1 MARNKRLE
9 QHQKSEN
16 TLRKIL
22 KQKSAI
28 IYILLIATL
37 LIGLFSLTSS
47 VSSVQPMQ
55 SLKAEP
61 LFNVDVVYA
70 FVGKGPYEAPHSHF
84 DEVLHYPKSQYPSAV
99 YLNVTR
105 ASTAEIESCDA
116 VIEVYLIQIISDKG
130 PIEKYA
136 WFEGTN
142 YNPSFSDSELTS
154 LTSSIYD
161 LVDLSTIN
169 GVRGHFR
176 FNWTD
181 NKSILGGKVGS
192 FGSYSSSP
200 SGLGLWS
207 AGKPNIIS
215 VTVHRIGRVTLND
228 DSISVRADTTSAKA
242 TVQLEKYKEG
252 FLSNKIVT
260 VDKLPQIDLFQPLD

>member
-1 MARNKRLE
+1 MARNKRFKLC
-9 QHQKSEN
+9 SV
-16 TLRKIL
+16 IF
-22 KQKSAI
+22 
-28 IYILLIATL
+28 LLIAV
-37 LIGLFSLTSS
+37 LIVSFSLSS
-47 VSSVQPMQ
+47 SALPFVLSAQ
-55 SLKAEP
+55 SLKSEP
-61 LFNVDVVYA
+61 LFNVDVAYA

-84 DEVLHYPKSQYPSAV
+84 DGILHYPKSQYPSAV
-99 YLNVTR
+99 YLNVTH

-116 VIEVYLIQIISDKG
+116 VIEVYLIQIITDKG

-142 YNPSFSDSELTS
+142 YNHSFSDSELTS
-154 LTSSIYD
+154 LTSRIYD

-192 FGSYSSSP
+192 FGSYSSRP

-207 AGKPNIIS
+207 AGKPNTIS
-215 VTVHRIGRVTLND
+215 VTVHRIGRITLNEG
-228 DSISVRADTTSAKA
+228 SISVRSDTTSAKA
-242 TVQLEKYKEG
+242 TFQLENYEEG
-252 FLSNKIVT
+252 FLSNKIVP
-260 VDKLPQIDLFQPLD
+260 VDNLSQIDLFQPLA